1 MMHTLLSTERGGNTG
16 RNCRPP
22 GLPAGMAGEKQA
34 EKVIFGGVTDPYPIY
49 VKKTTADAVWF
60 LF

>member
-1 MMHTLLSTERGGNTG
+1 M
-16 RNCRPP
+16 
-22 GLPAGMAGEKQA
+22 PAGMAGEKQA

-60 LF
+60 LFQDDNLRKQGTQRRY